1 MTAKPKSTDANTR
14 EYWELAVRNSAE
26 YGLTEEQVLAM
37 KESLA
42 LTDPKYWKRVL
53 KDPNSYGFSAEH
65 AKNLAKKHAK
75 TLAEHI
81 DEQNQ
86 MTPEERIEAEAR
98 HHIGY
103 YDSTH
108 GKGHVQMW
116 LEMGVV
122 SPSDAAQLLQ
132 GENPTVFKSYD
143 LGDVFGNMKKA
154 FEDAARDGRD
164 RNLRDWIA
172 VARDRNLRGRCIDGW
187 EACATV
193 LTQDVSTQNR
203 ATTAPEVAAGKSDE
217 ATGTPTI
224 APSSDSGPCAV
235 FRAMPNL
242 RSNEVS
248 IVISG
253 TKDNSGELIPNNTLR
268 ITARGTTTKMTLSE
282 LGLIDIHRNI
292 VNKAGG
298 VLLGLAQ
305 RFRTSTAKKENIKRV
320 ERLRASLRTNLGLT
334 DDPLPYINSKGWEPR
349 FTIADSRGLA
359 DARAER
365 DALSRTDSLEQLN
378 ARGKQFSAYDE
389 YGDPIDPDAD
399 ALLSQYPDDNR

>member
-65 AKNLAKKHAK
+65 AKNLAKKHEK

-116 LEMGVV
+116 LEMSVV
-122 SPSDAAQLLQ
+122 SPGDAALLFYR
-132 GENPTVFKSYD
+132 ENPSTFKGYD
-143 LGDVFGNMKKA
+143 LGGPFSDMKML
-154 FEDAARDGRD
+154 FEDVARDGAV

-172 VARDRNLRGRCIDGW
+172 VARERNRQAVCIDGW

-193 LTQDVSTQNR
+193 FTQYQPRNVKPASRHPAKKRRDSIDPVIELVQTRCRNTQD
-203 ATTAPEVAAGKSDE
+203 TAEVWGQMVA
-217 ATGTPTI
+217 
-224 APSSDSGPCAV
+224 
-235 FRAMPNL
+235 
-242 RSNEVS
+242 
-248 IVISG
+248 
-253 TKDNSGELIPNNTLR
+253 
-268 ITARGTTTKMTLSE
+268 
-282 LGLIDIHRNI
+282 
-292 VNKAGG
+292 
-298 VLLGLAQ
+298 
-305 RFRTSTAKKENIKRV
+305 
-320 ERLRASLRTNLGLT
+320 
-334 DDPLPYINSKGWEPR
+334 
-349 FTIADSRGLA
+349 LA
-359 DARAER
+359 DDRHPPFLMSSEKGLQYSKKGINAYFTR
-365 DALSRTDSLEQLN
+365 DALDKRLHPDKRATP
-378 ARGKQFSAYDE
+378 GK
-389 YGDPIDPDAD
+389 
-399 ALLSQYPDDNR
+399 RR